1 MIPSTPYDAKGLLKT
16 AIRDDNPVMFL
27 EQKKLY
33 RTKGEVPE
41 EEYSIPLGVADIK
54 KAGSDCTIVTYGRM
68 VQVSLEAAAVLEKEN
83 IHAEVIDIRSLLPLD
98 TGTIIES
105 VKKTKH
111 VLIVHEAVQFGGF
124 GGEISG
130 QIADSEAFYYLDA
143 PIKRL
148 GAKSTPIP
156 FNPTL
161 EADTFPTVDK
171 VVNAVRELL

>member
-1 MIPSTPYDAKGLLKT
+1 MA
-16 AIRDDNPVMFL
+16 
-27 EQKKLY
+27 E
-33 RTKGEVPE
+33 
-41 EEYSIPLGVADIK
+41 IK
-54 KAGSDCTIVTYGRM
+54 ESGSDCTIVTYDMM

-130 QIADSEAFYYLDA
+130 QIADSEAFYYLDT

>member
-1 MIPSTPYDAKGLLKT
+1 M
-16 AIRDDNPVMFL
+16 
-27 EQKKLY
+27 
-33 RTKGEVPE
+33 
-41 EEYSIPLGVADIK
+41 
-54 KAGSDCTIVTYGRM
+54 
-68 VQVSLEAAAVLEKEN
+68 
-83 IHAEVIDIRSLLPLD
+83 
-98 TGTIIES
+98 
-105 VKKTKH
+105 
-111 VLIVHEAVQFGGF
+111 LI
-124 GGEISG
+124 G